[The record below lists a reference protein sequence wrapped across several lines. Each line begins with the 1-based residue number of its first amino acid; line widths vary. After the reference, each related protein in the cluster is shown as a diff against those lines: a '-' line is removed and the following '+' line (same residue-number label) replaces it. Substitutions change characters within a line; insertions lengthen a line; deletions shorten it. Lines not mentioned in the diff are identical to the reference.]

1 MSRIDDL
8 IRQHC
13 PSGVEYRAIGEI
25 GQLVRGNG
33 MPKADFTETGVG
45 CIHYGQI
52 YTYYGTWTTKTVSFI
67 PSEKAAKLA
76 KVDPGDLIVT
86 NTSENVDDVC
96 KAVAWL
102 GDDQIVTG
110 GHATVLKHDQDPKY
124 LSYFLQTAQFHAE
137 KKRHATGTKVIDVS
151 ANRLARIRIPV
162 PPIEVQREIVRVLD
176 LFQSL
181 EAELEAELEA
191 RRRQYAHYRDA
202 LLTFDEGGVR
212 WIPMG
217 DLGSLFGGLTGKSKA
232 DFQSGNARY
241 VSYMNVFENISTNV
255 LPDDVVNVADG
266 ERQRRLER
274 GDILFTGSSE
284 TPDECG
290 MSSVLTAE
298 PPEPLYLNSFC
309 IGFRPD
315 AVDLL
320 DPEFAK
326 HLFRS
331 STMRQQ
337 IVRTANGVTR
347 FNVSKKRLA
356 KVVVPVPPQGEQHRI
371 AFILDK
377 FDALVND
384 LSVGLPAELTA
395 RRKQYE
401 YYRDRL
407 LTFEEAA

>member
-13 PSGVEYRAIGEI
+13 PSGIEYQALGQVGE
-25 GQLVRGNG
+25 VFRGRR
-33 MPKADFTETGVG
+33 FTKKDYVDEGLAA
-45 CIHYGQI
+45 IHYGEL
-52 YTYYGTWTTKTVSFI
+52 YTHYGTSASDAITKVRADLEPNLRFA
-67 PSEKAAKLA
+67 E
-76 KVDPGDLIVT
+76 PGDVVIAEVGETL
-86 NTSENVDDVC
+86 EDVG

-102 GDDQIVTG
+102 GTEKVAI
-110 GHATVLKHDQDPKY
+110 HDGCYGFRSELDPTFVA
-124 LSYFLQTAQFHAE
+124 YFLQTAAFHAE
-137 KKRHATGTKVIDVS
+137 KNRHVARAKVKRLSIQGL
-151 ANRLARIRIPV
+151 RQIRIPV
-162 PPIEVQREIVRVLD
+162 PPIEVQGEIVRVLD

-191 RRRQYAHYRDA
+191 RRKQYAHYRDA
-202 LLTFDEGGVR
+202 LLTFDQGGVR

-232 DFQSGNARY
+232 DFQSGGARY
-241 VSYMNVFENISTNV
+241 VSYMNVFANISTNV

-326 HLFRS
+326 LNRPGF
-331 STMRQQ
+331 
-337 IVRTANGVTR
+337 
-347 FNVSKKRLA
+347 
-356 KVVVPVPPQGEQHRI
+356 
-371 AFILDK
+371 
-377 FDALVND
+377 
-384 LSVGLPAELTA
+384 VGGS
-395 RRKQYE
+395 
-401 YYRDRL
+401 
-407 LTFEEAA
+407 